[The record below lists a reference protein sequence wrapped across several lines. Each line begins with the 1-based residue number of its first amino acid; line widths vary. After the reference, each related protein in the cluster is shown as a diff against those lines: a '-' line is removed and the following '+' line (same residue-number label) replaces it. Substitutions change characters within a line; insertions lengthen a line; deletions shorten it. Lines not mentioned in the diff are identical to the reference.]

1 LVYNSTL
8 GGNQAATFWWAD
20 DVDEAKVHI
29 YAVEQLRFLDQ
40 NQIYMSQKNLRNT
53 RLYGNLDVMGLT
65 PFNYLRSTGMNTNLG
80 FPSRVTYNIVQS
92 CIDTLVAKIA
102 KQKIKPSFLT
112 KGGDYYAQKKAKQ
125 LDKFMAG
132 QFHKANIGEIA
143 RRTLLDALILG
154 TGAIKVYEED
164 GEVKFERVFVEQL
177 KCDELEGFTGNPRT
191 LYQYSYVDRKVCM
204 GLYPDHA
211 EAIRRAPSAAPTAGV
226 YNLQDLI
233 LIVESWRLP
242 SNQDK
247 TDGKHCICVDGAT
260 LLLEPWERDNFP
272 FVWLKYTQLPLGFW
286 ADGLAD
292 QLVGIQVEVNRT
304 LYSIQQAMRLMSAP
318 KVLVDAATK
327 IPAGTLNNETGAI
340 IRYTG
345 KEPNYVA
352 PTPIS
357 PVVMEYLE
365 TLYRKAYEISGI
377 SQLSATG
384 KKPSG
389 LDSGKALRE
398 YSDIESE
405 RFISLGQKYEDLHI
419 QLATQAI
426 HVVRN
431 IIKRTGSYKSLAFDR
446 KHGIEEIHLDNIGE
460 PDDYII
466 QCFPASMLSQT
477 PAGRK
482 QDVVDLIQAG
492 LIPQEYAL
500 DLLDFPDLEA
510 FSSLAN
516 SGLKSIEKIL
526 DKIQQTEEYIAPE
539 PYLNLQLARKIGHQY
554 YLRAMTED
562 HPEKVQDLLR
572 MWVDDVQAMIDALQ
586 APPAPEATA
595 APEVPLVPEAA
606 AAVQP
611 EPTMPPAAAGVVQPS
626 LA

>member
-1 LVYNSTL
+1 MFDTTITA
-8 GGNQAATFWWAD
+8 GHPATFWWNIE
-20 DVDEAKVHI
+20 DESKVHI

-40 NQIYMSQKNLRNT
+40 NQTYMSQKNLRNV

-80 FPSRVTYNIVQS
+80 FPSRVTYNVVQS

-102 KQKIKPSFLT
+102 KQKIKPTFLT

-125 LDKFMAG
+125 LDKFMQG
-132 QFHKANIGEIA
+132 LFHAAEIEEVT
-143 RRTLLDALILG
+143 RRTLLDCLILG

-164 GEVKFERVFVEQL
+164 GACKFERVFVEQI

-191 LYQYSYVDRKVCM
+191 MYQYSYIDRKVCA
-204 GLYPDHA
+204 GLYPDHV
-211 EAIRRAPSAAPTAGV
+211 EAIKKAPSAAPTAGV

-242 SNQDK
+242 SNKEK
-247 TDGKHCICVDGAT
+247 TDGKHCICIDGAT
-260 LLLEPWERDNFP
+260 LLLEDYKRKDFP
-272 FVWLKYTQLPLGFW
+272 FVFIKYTQLPLGFW

-292 QLVGIQVEVNRT
+292 QLVGLQVEMNRT

-318 KVLVDAATK
+318 KILLDAATK
-327 IPAGTLNNETGAI
+327 VPAGTLNNETGAI
-340 IRYTG
+340 VRYTG
-345 KEPNYVA
+345 KEPNYIA

-357 PVVMEYLE
+357 PVVMDYLD

-405 RFISLGQKYEDLHI
+405 RFISLGQKYEELHVE
-419 QLATQAI
+419 LAYQAI
-426 HVVRN
+426 SVVKE
-431 IIKRTGSYKSLAFDR
+431 IIDRTGEYKSLAFDR
-446 KHGIEEIHLDNIGE
+446 KHGIEEIHLDSIGQ

-466 QCFPASMLSQT
+466 QCFPTSMLSQT

-482 QDVVDLIQAG
+482 QDVVELIQAG

-516 SGLKSIEKIL
+516 APLKSIEKIL
-526 DKIQQTEEYIAPE
+526 DKIQETEEYISPE

-554 YLRAMTED
+554 YLRALTED
-562 HPEKVQDLLR
+562 HPEKIQDLLR
-572 MWVDDVQAMIDALQ
+572 MWVDDCQAMIDALQ
-586 APPAPEATA
+586 APEQVEA
-595 APEVPLVPEAA
+595 APAIPEAA

-611 EPTMPPAAAGVVQPS
+611 EVPVAPPPMAGGIVQPA